1 MRIGRKPTKRL
12 LTPNRLRWV
21 GFLLIFT
28 VGVFLGQRGLWTVLT
43 DSWSTAI
50 SDWQAGRDNDDLPT
64 LIIDMPFANYNAILA
79 QRDEAVA
86 TAVFIATESDFQPAT
101 IRLADQVIP
110 VRLRLQQGTAVHL
123 GDDDKWNLDIR
134 TRDNQLLL
142 GMQRFYLIDPADNN
156 WQNEWAFLET
166 LRREDILASRYQF
179 VRLVFNGTD
188 RGIYALQEG
197 FGLELPADQGRPP
210 GIIVEF
216 DATRLWQ
223 AAAAAGD
230 AAVAEADPVTN
241 LAANDFRFFEVDTFR
256 DASIA
261 SDDILAAQK
270 DAAIGLL
277 RGLQSGELAA
287 ADVFDVARYG
297 RFLALADLW
306 GASEAVSLVNL
317 RYYYHPETGKLEPIG
332 FNAAP
337 LPADNSRRI
346 SLDATYNDLDLQAAY
361 VQAMQQISHPQYLAE
376 LQASLEPEWQ
386 TRTQLLRG
394 VHAQPPPWEALARR
408 QELLRQSLSPA
419 QPVFAYL
426 GPPELSINAVIQV
439 DVANVLNLPVEIL
452 GFDIDGATFLEADP
466 AWLQEDWQPLLLDDS
481 KRIILKP
488 VDADTAVLHYARFH
502 LPLTQII
509 AQDDELDFNQEITIS
524 VATRLWGLDEPQLTA
539 ARPGY
544 PDPIGRL
551 EAGSGID

>member
-1 MRIGRKPTKRL
+1 MAL
-12 LTPNRLRWV
+12 LL
-21 GFLLIFT
+21 
-28 VGVFLGQRGLWTVLT
+28 VFIAGTALGQRGLWTVLT
-43 DSWSTAI
+43 GSWSDFV
-50 SDWQAGRDNDDLPT
+50 SDWQAGRAGDDLPT
-64 LIIDMPFANYNAILA
+64 LIIDMSFDAYSAILA
-79 QRDEAVA
+79 QREEALV
-86 TAVFIATESDFQPAT
+86 TAVFIAAESDFQPAT
-101 IRLADQVIP
+101 MSLDNQTIP
-110 VRLRLQQGTAVHL
+110 IRLRLRQGTAVHL
-123 GDDDKWNLDIR
+123 GDNDKWNLDIR

-156 WQNEWAFLET
+156 WQNEWAFLES
-166 LRREDILASRYQF
+166 LRREDILATGYRF
-179 VRLVFNGTD
+179 VRLVFNGDD
-188 RGIYALQEG
+188 RGVYALQEG
-197 FGLELPADQGRPP
+197 FGSELPTAQGRPP
-210 GIIVEF
+210 GVIVEF

-241 LAANDFRFFEVDTFR
+241 LTADDFRFFEVDTFR

-261 SDDILAAQK
+261 NDDLLSAQK
-270 DAAIGLL
+270 DDAIGLL
-277 RGLQSGELAA
+277 RGLQSGQLAA
-287 ADVFDVARYG
+287 ADVFDVDRYG

-426 GPPELSINAVIQV
+426 GPPELSIDAIIQV

-452 GFDIDGATFLEADP
+452 GFDIDGATFLDADP
-466 AWLQEDWQPLLLDDS
+466 AWLHDMWPPLLLDDPE
-481 KRIILKP
+481 RIILKP
-488 VDADTAVLHYARFH
+488 VDGETAVLRYARFH

-509 AQDDELDFNQEITIS
+509 AQDNELDFNHEITIS
-524 VATRLWGLDEPQLTA
+524 VATRLWGLAETQLTA

-544 PDPIGRL
+544 PAPIGRP
-551 EAGSGID
+551 ETVSGTD